1 MAVENL
7 RQRAALLQSLTSC
20 PEEKGFGGRTERQL
34 RLHSGIHGHPDQPDS
49 GVPTNLL
56 CSSGMMRQRILWG
69 SGAGSVR
76 AAIAEI
82 RQYAMEQLK
91 DIRAVLREQAPSA
104 RLTLS
109 RHVNQIVMG
118 PTT

>member
-1 MAVENL
+1 
-7 RQRAALLQSLTSC
+7 
-20 PEEKGFGGRTERQL
+20 
-34 RLHSGIHGHPDQPDS
+34 
-49 GVPTNLL
+49 
-56 CSSGMMRQRILWG
+56 MMRQRILWG
-69 SGAGSVR
+69 SGAGSVK

-91 DIRAVLREQAPSA
+91 DIRAVLREPAPSA

-118 PTT
+118 PTPVVIGFSILLKVIGICSENTKGGLAPP